1 MAIQSDGELK
11 EAVATVG
18 QLLQDI
24 QDYVGRDF
32 SKPCKIRFPRG
43 YIRTAAQLRVRL
55 SFLNDPVLK
64 DNIAYTLILSDVLH
78 WILVRTDLAATAKD
92 MLIKLQ
98 MFLLGSLVESIT
110 KVYLR
115 GRCGQNYVKR
125 TEYMEQNGMI
135 PAHLRPELDWLWDLR
150 NRMHLFQVT
159 CSEYNLSDYTTANH
173 NRAVKAFQELLDAL
187 S

>member
-1 MAIQSDGELK
+1 MSIESDEEL
-11 EAVATVG
+11 ERTVATVG

-32 SKPCKIRFPRG
+32 SKPCKLRFPRG
-43 YIRTAAQLRVRL
+43 YIRTAAQQRARL
-55 SFLNDPVLK
+55 AFLNDRTLK
-64 DNIAYTLILSDVLH
+64 HNISYTLILSDVLH
-78 WILVRTDLAATAKD
+78 WVLVRTDVAATAKE

-115 GRCGQNYVKR
+115 GKCGQSYAKR
-125 TEYMEQNGMI
+125 TEYLEQLGMI
-135 PAHLRPELDWLWDLR
+135 PAPLRSELDWLWDLR

-159 CSEYNLSDYTTANH
+159 SSEYYSSDYTTANH
-173 NRAVKAFQELLDAL
+173 NRAVKAFQELLNAL